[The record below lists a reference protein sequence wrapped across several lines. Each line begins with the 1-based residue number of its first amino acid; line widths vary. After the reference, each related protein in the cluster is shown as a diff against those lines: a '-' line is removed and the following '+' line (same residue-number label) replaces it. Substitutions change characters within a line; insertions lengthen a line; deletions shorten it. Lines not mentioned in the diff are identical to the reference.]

1 MNLKYEKFLELTKL
15 LNDKFN
21 IHPLLYGSLG
31 LEILTGENLNSDD
44 VDILIPEIF
53 IKAKWPEFMNC
64 LEMHGYAMIDL
75 HEHTFEKYNLHF
87 SFSFIE
93 SLESFAKIKQNEIAN
108 KNVEDCTFK
117 LMNLQQYLAVY
128 EASSKDNYRKKI
140 EKNTKDENKIKFIK
154 KLLEGQNV

>member
-1 MNLKYEKFLELTKL
+1 
-15 LNDKFN
+15 
-21 IHPLLYGSLG
+21 
-31 LEILTGENLNSDD
+31 
-44 VDILIPEIF
+44 
-53 IKAKWPEFMNC
+53 MNC